1 MSKAGERECVFA
13 AIDLKHQI
21 KKSLEK
27 YSRLSIVFKDPL
39 PEKQPHVPAKQ
50 EVPHASAVTDTE
62 WKFGTEVPESVPV
75 ADMELDP
82 TTPHAQL
89 AILKRKLQ
97 KYTTVIFILISP
109 SLQLRVPTGH
119 AQSSGRQKGSNCSS
133 KNSDLLSRAPV
144 VPFGMDLYH
153 WENSSSSVEPRTLA
167 P

>member
-97 KYTTVIFILISP
+97 KYTTVIVFSFSFSYLHLFNLGFQLGMVSP
-109 SLQLRVPTGH
+109 QADKRVAT
-119 AQSSGRQKGSNCSS
+119 A
-133 KNSDLLSRAPV
+133 L
-144 VPFGMDLYH
+144 
-153 WENSSSSVEPRTLA
+153 PRTLTSY
-167 P
+167 PELQWCPLGWTCTTGRIPRLV